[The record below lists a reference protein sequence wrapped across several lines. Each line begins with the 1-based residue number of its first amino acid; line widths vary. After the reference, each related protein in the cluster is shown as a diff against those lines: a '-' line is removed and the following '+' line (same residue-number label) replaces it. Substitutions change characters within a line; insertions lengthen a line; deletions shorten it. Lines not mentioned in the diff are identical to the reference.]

1 MARVPIAVLAAC
13 MLFTGSLFT
22 IVLKLQDTEVVGHRP
37 DGTPITFRHPALQT
51 ACMFAGEALC
61 LIPHF
66 IWRWSRRG
74 VRTPTD
80 RAASDARHRAAAWA
94 FGLPALCDAGGTTML
109 NLGLYYT
116 SASACQMLRGTL
128 VVFAGLLTITVLK
141 RKLYAHHWAGITLIC
156 AGAALVGASSIL
168 YADGRAPAR
177 QGSPGL
183 AARAGGKLLALLE
196 AVGVGHH
203 NTSAPNPLLGNL
215 LVILAQLLAACQ
227 FIGEEKLLTQH
238 RAPVLLAAGVEGAW
252 GLAIAALALP
262 LLSVVRGRG
271 GEPLDSLPDA
281 LRALRASPRLQWTT
295 AAAVASI
302 GAFNFFGV
310 SVTKNLSGGSRAAI
324 DACRTLFVW
333 LFSLWAG
340 WERAH
345 VLQLVGFVVL
355 ISGTSVYNEILRSC
369 LPGTGEEEPGPAQGR
384 RTRGQNG
391 SEASGDLEDPLLGLA
406 GPSAGA
412 EAARRPAGPAAPAAT
427 PGIRTG
433 RPPRPA
439 RPLRTMA
446 RSVTILPAAL
456 SPHSL
461 ASPSGRGGGA
471 LGASTA
477 SVSVLASS
485 VSATA
490 LAEESGG
497 SDGEGEPARWQ
508 PSPGRSRRG
517 EYGRTP

>member
-1 MARVPIAVLAAC
+1 MLSVAPVNTHGDACGCTPTGPAFDVGMLGPCRGVWVGEGEAVPIRMHPIRRAPLSSPPQPC
-13 MLFTGSLFT
+13 PPPPLPIKPGSLFT

-74 VRTPTD
+74 LRTPTD

-177 QGSPGL
+177 QGLPGL

-196 AVGVGHH
+196 VGGGLGFVLVGQGSCRVAGSPDRCEGPGARDAPQQDPPTCRRDPHSPTPPRPRSPHRAQAVGVGHH

-238 RAPVLLAAGVEGAW
+238 RAPVLLAVGVEGAW

-345 VLQLVGFVVL
+345 VLQVSRWADG
-355 ISGTSVYNEILRSC
+355 G
-369 LPGTGEEEPGPAQGR
+369 
-384 RTRGQNG
+384 
-391 SEASGDLEDPLLGLA
+391 LGM
-406 GPSAGA
+406 GWGWGWGVS
-412 EAARRPAGPAAPAAT
+412 
-427 PGIRTG
+427 
-433 RPPRPA
+433 
-439 RPLRTMA
+439 
-446 RSVTILPAAL
+446 S
-456 SPHSL
+456 
-461 ASPSGRGGGA
+461 ASP
-471 LGASTA
+471 
-477 SVSVLASS
+477 
-485 VSATA
+485 
-490 LAEESGG
+490 
-497 SDGEGEPARWQ
+497 
-508 PSPGRSRRG
+508 
-517 EYGRTP
+517 

>member
-74 VRTPTD
+74 LRTPTD

-156 AGAALVGASSIL
+156 AGAAL
-168 YADGRAPAR
+168 
-177 QGSPGL
+177 
-183 AARAGGKLLALLE
+183 

-238 RAPVLLAAGVEGAW
+238 RAPVLLAVGVEGAW

-355 ISGTSVYNEILRSC
+355 ISGTSVYNEILRS
-369 LPGTGEEEPGPAQGR
+369 
-384 RTRGQNG
+384 
-391 SEASGDLEDPLLGLA
+391 
-406 GPSAGA
+406 
-412 EAARRPAGPAAPAAT
+412 
-427 PGIRTG
+427 
-433 RPPRPA
+433 
-439 RPLRTMA
+439 
-446 RSVTILPAAL
+446 
-456 SPHSL
+456 
-461 ASPSGRGGGA
+461 PSGRGGGA

-490 LAEESGG
+490 LADESGG